1 MITGIRGLCNGIGPA
16 LFGLVFYVF
25 HVDLEDDDL
34 KGVTVTASTNHTTME
49 DPYGEV
55 LRIMKLI
62 LEQETSL
69 YVSGKLRTYPSIDH
83 EWSPIFTQG

>member
-25 HVDLEDDDL
+25 HVDLEDVDPT
-34 KGVTVTASTNHTTME
+34 GVTVTLSTNHSAME

-55 LRIMKLI
+55 LRIM
-62 LEQETSL
+62 
-69 YVSGKLRTYPSIDH
+69 
-83 EWSPIFTQG
+83 